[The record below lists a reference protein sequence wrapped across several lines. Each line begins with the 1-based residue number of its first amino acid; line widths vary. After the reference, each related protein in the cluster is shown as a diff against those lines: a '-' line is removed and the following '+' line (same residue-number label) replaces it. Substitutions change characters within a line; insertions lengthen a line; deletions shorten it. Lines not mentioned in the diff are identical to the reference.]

1 MQSSE
6 HTVSPLPIFILS
18 SQQSTQAADRTNPSL
33 EISDSDDDKA
43 VQPFQQS
50 DGHRVRP
57 GHDAAVAWRSRWVN
71 TN

>member
-6 HTVSPLPIFILS
+6 HTVSLLPIFILS

-33 EISDSDDDKA
+33 EILDLDDDKA

-50 DGHRVRP
+50 DGCRVCP